1 MHKKTTLNNI
11 KELLLKTFL
20 PILVLSISLQA
31 SFAQELGLPNKKT
44 GQRTQITIVP
54 VTPPVILNDAAEKA
68 RRRSNGSQGNLKV
81 GTSLRLASNGKV
93 NSKPVITPEKEK
105 SESVLN
111 QISAEIAPSDNP
123 DFNKTYTS
131 TAKVLVEPN
140 TPTAPCIFTNSLL
153 AGDLTMPNRLVRPGA
168 PGGTCAVPRP
178 FPGVQPSA
186 GLYFY
191 DTYTFTNTTGASAC
205 VVVNLTT
212 TDLTNANIQSA
223 AWLGSFNPASLPT
236 NYIADT
242 YVSTGTPAAPAGIT
256 YSFNL
261 ANGATAVCLVYS
273 ANPNGT
279 AAGTANNYTL
289 SIDGVP
295 SACVQPPPCT
305 PPTASVLSQVLG
317 APVPATVF
325 SETFN
330 TVVPLPVNWASQN
343 LSNPV
348 GATGWFQGNVGVFP
362 GNTAPGY
369 IAANFNNTTGANI
382 ISNWLFAPNVTLKNG
397 DRFTFF
403 TRTTTGTFPDRLQ
416 VRMSTN
422 GASVN
427 AGATNTSVGDFTTLL
442 LDINPTYT
450 STGYP
455 TAWTQF
461 TINLSGLPPAG
472 ISGRLAFRYF
482 VEGAGPAGL
491 NSDYIG
497 IDDAV
502 YSTTNPGPP
511 PTTCTGS
518 TTNLQVDI
526 TGSNYPTFNV
536 TINAAPGGNFTV
548 NNYTSGNYIPVTPAV
563 TTTYSLVS
571 VVAVGSGSP
580 CVGTGN
586 SGTPTVVVLPTTVGG
601 ITIVDNPTGPLCA
614 GSPKLLTVL
623 GAPTPGSSVTNSG
636 PIAVVIPD
644 NNPGGVSTGLTV
656 AGIPAG
662 ATGTSASVNFNI
674 THTWDGDLRLF
685 LKAPNNQV
693 LNLVNARGGSADNF
707 VNTTIS
713 STATIPI
720 ASGAA
725 PFTGTFLPDGSLA
738 ALPPTGFTPTATTF
752 APLYNTTNL
761 NGTWSFGARDAAG
774 GDVGTITSWGI
785 TIGYNIPAGP
795 PVGWTFLWS
804 PASGLSSTTTNPV
817 AASPMTTT
825 TYTVIGTAPNGCNTS
840 AAITILVNQLPAVV
854 NNPKDTALCAGQI
867 ANFTVAATGTGIT
880 YQWQESTN
888 GGALYTNVT
897 NGGIYSG
904 ATSATLTLTG
914 VTVAMNTYRYRCVIS
929 GICPPAANST
939 GGILTVNGLP
949 VIAITPT
956 GPVCG
961 GIAGVNGTLIT
972 AGSSAPPIPGSL
984 TFNSGAINIPI
995 PEGNFPNPPATAASN
1010 IIAVSGIPANATITG
1025 VSVKSNITH
1034 AFVGDVVMVVKAPN
1048 GAVFNLD
1055 ALLNI
1060 TNNSGANFVNTII
1073 SSAGT
1078 TTLDLGTAPWTGTF
1092 KADAVGATFNFFGF
1106 NLAGGPVG
1114 FTPTTSNWFDLY
1126 PNPNGNWTIAA
1137 YDAGAPDVGN
1147 LTSWELK
1154 IDYTTP
1160 GGAGSP
1166 LTYTWSPAAGLF
1178 TNATAT
1184 IPYIAGAQASSVY
1197 AAPAVNTVYTKTGTN
1212 GTTGCT
1218 NTGTISVIYTPTAPI
1233 ISPASAAICL
1243 NDIQQLTITSALVPS
1258 PFTAAYS
1265 SGPISV
1271 VIPDNNAA
1279 GAVSVINVP
1288 IPSTAQITSMNVNF
1302 NMTHTWAGDVVMVL
1316 KAPNGQVLNLNYNIS
1331 TTGGTGP
1338 TSGFT
1343 NTTISST
1350 GTAALSTGTNPYTG
1364 TFKADAVTAAAAGFG
1379 PPGPTGYLPTTSQ
1392 WSSLYPA
1399 PTGNWTLASYDA
1411 FAGDQGTLTSWTLN
1425 FNYLYGP
1432 PATGV
1437 WTPNGPGSGLY
1448 TDATATTVYTG
1459 TSLNTVYAKPT
1470 PSGVYPYNVTVT
1482 SVGPDATATF
1492 TNPALITINDAGPGS
1507 PYPSNIA
1514 VSGLP
1519 TSGVSVNNV
1528 VLTGINHTWGDDID
1542 ILLQSPTGQNV
1553 VLMSD
1558 VGGTVAV
1565 PNATYTFN
1573 DAGPALN
1580 PTTANPTGTYRPT
1593 NNGAADN
1600 WPAPGPGAITQ
1611 AAPALALFGN
1621 TADANGAWKLF
1632 VFDDVGGDQGT
1643 INGGWRI
1650 TFNYPTTG
1658 CVSPARTVVVT
1669 VNQPA
1674 AITAQP
1680 VNRTVCTDK
1689 VTTFTVAASGSA
1701 PLSYQWQVSTDNGN
1715 NFSNITNGGFYSGAT
1730 SATLSVTQPPVSY
1743 SGYQYRV
1750 VVQGALPCP
1759 NTTSFKVILTV
1770 NPLPTVVISAAPY
1783 LKLFPGLVTTL
1794 SSTVTPA
1801 AVAPGGY
1808 TWLRN
1813 GAPVAGANSR
1823 TLSVDVDRL
1832 GDYRLT
1838 VTDVNGCTN
1847 TSNMVSITDSITGRC
1862 YIYPNPN
1869 SGQFQVRYFSAA
1881 NNVLP
1886 RTLTVYDAKGDRVLT
1901 QIYTIG
1907 RPYDRMDVDLRK
1919 YGKGLYWV
1927 EIGDVNGNRLTMCR
1941 VAIQ

>member
-11 KELLLKTFL
+11 KVLLLKTFL

-44 GQRTQITIVP
+44 GQRTQVTVAP

-68 RRRSNGSQGNLKV
+68 KRRAIPAQDNLKA
-81 GTSLRLASNGKV
+81 GATLKSLYKLRTMSL
-93 NSKPVITPEKEK
+93 EMM
-105 SESVLN
+105 
-111 QISAEIAPSDNP
+111 APSDNP
-123 DFNKTYTS
+123 EFNKTYTNS
-131 TAKVLVEPN
+131 ASDIVSPN

-153 AGDLTMPNRLVRPGA
+153 AGDLTMTNRLVRPGA
-168 PGGTCAVPRP
+168 PGGTCAAPRP

-186 GLYFY
+186 GQYFY

-205 VVVNLTT
+205 VIVNLTT

-223 AWLGSFNPASLPT
+223 SWLGTFNPASLPT

-261 ANGATAVCLVYS
+261 ANGATAVCVVFS

-330 TVVPLPVNWASQN
+330 TVVPLPAGWASQN

-348 GATGWFQGNVGVFP
+348 GATGWFQGNTGVFP

-382 ISNWLFAPNVTLKNG
+382 ISNWLFAPNVNLKNG

-403 TRTTTGTFPDRLQ
+403 TRTTNGTFPDRLQ

-601 ITIVDNPTGPLCA
+601 LTIIDNPTGPLCA

-623 GAPTPGSSVTNSG
+623 GAPTPGSSVTTSG
-636 PIAVVIPD
+636 PIAVLIPD
-644 NNPGGVSTGLTV
+644 NNAGGVSTGLTV

-685 LKAPNNQV
+685 LRAPNNQV

-725 PFTGTFLPDGSLA
+725 PFTGTFLPDGNLA

-854 NNPKDTALCAGQI
+854 NNPKDTAVCAGQI
-867 ANFTVAATGTGIT
+867 ARFTVAATGTGIT

-897 NGGIYSG
+897 NGGIYGG

-961 GIAGVNGTLIT
+961 GIAGVSGTLIT
-972 AGSSAPPIPGSL
+972 AGSSAPPVPGSV
-984 TFNSGAINIPI
+984 TTNSGPISVPVPDNSPAGATHTIP
-995 PEGNFPNPPATAASN
+995 
-1010 IIAVSGIPANATITG
+1010 VSTVPANATISN
-1025 VSVKSNITH
+1025 VSVTWTMPH
-1034 AFVGDVVMVVKAPN
+1034 TWVGDMVFALRAPN
-1048 GAVFNLD
+1048 GEILNLD
-1055 ALLNI
+1055 YLI
-1060 TNNSGANFVNTII
+1060 TITGPGPSTGFVNTTV
-1073 SSAGT
+1073 SSAGVNP
-1078 TTLDLGTAPWTGTF
+1078 LSSGSGTYTATF
-1092 KADAVGATFNFFGF
+1092 RADAVITNINAG
-1106 NLAGGPVG
+1106 AGGPTG
-1114 FTPTTSNWFDLY
+1114 FTPTQTTWPPLY
-1126 PNPNGNWTIAA
+1126 TAGNGNWVLAMK
-1137 YDAGAPDVGN
+1137 DAFGGDVGT
-1147 LTSWELK
+1147 LTSWSIR

-1160 GGAGSP
+1160 GGSGSP

-1184 IPYIAGAQASSVY
+1184 VPYIAGAQASSVY
-1197 AAPAVNTVYTKTGTN
+1197 AAPAVNTVYTITGTN

-1243 NDIQQLTITSALVPS
+1243 NDIQQLTITSALAPS

-1350 GTAALSTGTNPYTG
+1350 GTAALSTGANPYTG
-1364 TFKADAVTAAAAGFG
+1364 TFRADAVTAAAAGFG

-1392 WSSLYPA
+1392 WSGLYPA
-1399 PTGNWTLASYDA
+1399 PTGNWTLAIYDA
-1411 FAGDQGTLTSWTLN
+1411 FGGDQGTLTSWTLN

-1448 TDATATTVYTG
+1448 TDATATTVYNG
-1459 TSLNTVYAKPT
+1459 TSLNTVYARPT

-1492 TNPALITINDAGPGS
+1492 TNPALITINASGPGT
-1507 PYPSNIA
+1507 PYPSNLA

-1528 VLTGINHTWGDDID
+1528 VLTGISHTWGDDID

-1558 VGGTVAV
+1558 IGGTVAV

-1580 PTTANPTGTYRPT
+1580 PTAANPTGTYRPT

-1621 TADANGAWKLF
+1621 TADANGTWKLF

-1643 INGGWRI
+1643 ISGGWRI
-1650 TFNYPTTG
+1650 TFNYPTAG

-1689 VTTFTVAASGSA
+1689 VATFTVAASGSA

-1730 SATLSVTQPPVSY
+1730 SATLSVTQPPVSF

-1813 GAPVAGANSR
+1813 GAPVAGANSG

-1847 TSNMVSITDSITGRC
+1847 TSNTVTITDSITGRC